1 MTERGNLHIMYE
13 ELIQIGKH
21 TVDKWTKG
29 MNKQVLQKE
38 IANKHIKNGIKEILG
53 LFLSIFQNILY
64 YS

>member
-53 LFLSIFQNILY
+53 
-64 YS
+64 